1 MTDQKFGGNW
11 TVEKLDILSD
21 YLDFYLTALKNQKFK
36 KIYIDAFA
44 GTGTIQVGDGTE
56 TIDGSAKLALNTK
69 SDFDEYIFIEKNKK
83 FYNELNTLI
92 DTEYPQYKDKVKT
105 YNMDCNE
112 ALKKICTDIDWRFN
126 RAILFL
132 DPYAAEL
139 EWETLKII
147 AETKAIDVWYLF
159 PFSAANRMLT
169 KNKHI
174 DDTWKKKLNSLFGDD
189 SWETEL
195 YKQNP
200 QLSLFDNDNDNYVKD
215 ANTDKLK
222 SYICDRLKTLFPA
235 VSSNPRI
242 LYNQKNSP
250 LFCFCFAVAS
260 DNPRAIG
267 LALKVANHILK
278 KEIK

>member
-1 MTDQKFGGNW
+1 MTEQKFGGNW
-11 TVEKLDILSD
+11 TIEKLDILSD
-21 YLDFYLTALKNQKFK
+21 YLDFYLTALKNQKFN

-56 TIDGSAKLALNTK
+56 TINGSSKLALSAKN
-69 SDFDEYIFIEKNKK
+69 DFDKYIFIEKNKK
-83 FYNELNTLI
+83 FYNELISLI
-92 DTEYPQYKDKVKT
+92 DTEYHQYKRKVKT
-105 YNMDCNE
+105 YNTDCNK
-112 ALKKICTDIDWRFN
+112 ALKEICDTIDWRNN

-139 EWETLKII
+139 EWETLKKI
-147 AETKAIDVWYLF
+147 AKTKAIDVWYLF
-159 PFSAANRMLT
+159 PFSAANRML
-169 KNKHI
+169 KKDKRI
-174 DDTWKKKLNSLFGDD
+174 YDTWKKKLNSLFGDD
-189 SWETEL
+189 SWEKEL
-195 YKQNP
+195 YKPNP

-215 ANTDKLK
+215 ANTEKLK

-260 DNPRAIG
+260 DNPKAIR
-267 LALKVANHILK
+267 LALKVADHILK
-278 KEIK
+278 KEFK

>member
-1 MTDQKFGGNW
+1 MTEQKFGGNW
-11 TVEKLDILSD
+11 TIEKLDILSD
-21 YLDFYLTALKNQKFK
+21 YLDFYLTALKNQKFN

-44 GTGTIQVGDGTE
+44 GTGTIQVGDGTK
-56 TIDGSAKLALNTK
+56 TINGSSKLALSAKNN
-69 SDFDEYIFIEKNKK
+69 FDKYIFIEKNKK
-83 FYNELNTLI
+83 FYNELISLI
-92 DTEYPQYKDKVKT
+92 DTEYHQYKRKVKT
-105 YNMDCNE
+105 YNTDCNK
-112 ALKKICTDIDWRFN
+112 ALKEICDTIDWRNN

-139 EWETLKII
+139 EWETLKKI
-147 AETKAIDVWYLF
+147 AKTKAIDVWYLF
-159 PFSAANRMLT
+159 PFSAANRML
-169 KNKHI
+169 KKDKRI

-189 SWETEL
+189 SWEKEL
-195 YKQNP
+195 YKPNP

-215 ANTDKLK
+215 ANTEKLK

-260 DNPRAIG
+260 DNPKAIR
-267 LALKVANHILK
+267 LALKVADHILK
-278 KEIK
+278 KEFK

>member
-1 MTDQKFGGNW
+1 MTEQKFGGNW
-11 TVEKLDILSD
+11 TIEKLDILSD
-21 YLDFYLTALKNQKFK
+21 YLDFYLTALKNQKFN

-44 GTGTIQVGDGTE
+44 GTGTIQVGDGTK
-56 TIDGSAKLALNTK
+56 TINGSSKLALSAKNN
-69 SDFDEYIFIEKNKK
+69 FDKYIFIEKNKK
-83 FYNELNTLI
+83 FYNELISLI
-92 DTEYPQYKDKVKT
+92 DTEYHQYKRKVKT
-105 YNMDCNE
+105 YNTDCNK
-112 ALKKICTDIDWRFN
+112 ALKEICDTIDWRNN

-139 EWETLKII
+139 EWETLKKI
-147 AETKAIDVWYLF
+147 AKTKAIDVWYLF
-159 PFSAANRMLT
+159 PFSAANRML
-169 KNKHI
+169 KKDKRI

-189 SWETEL
+189 SWEKEL
-195 YKQNP
+195 YKPNP

-215 ANTDKLK
+215 ANTEKLK

-260 DNPRAIG
+260 DNPKAIR
-267 LALKVANHILK
+267 LALKVVDHILK
-278 KEIK
+278 KEFK

>member
-1 MTDQKFGGNW
+1 MTEQKFGGNW
-11 TVEKLDILSD
+11 TIEKLDILSD
-21 YLDFYLTALKNQKFK
+21 YLDFYLTALKNQKFN

-56 TIDGSAKLALNTK
+56 TINGSSKLALSAKN
-69 SDFDEYIFIEKNKK
+69 DFDKYIFIEKNKK
-83 FYNELNTLI
+83 FYNELISLI
-92 DTEYPQYKDKVKT
+92 DTEYHQYKRKVKT
-105 YNMDCNE
+105 YNTDCNK
-112 ALKKICTDIDWRFN
+112 ALKEICDTIDWRNN

-139 EWETLKII
+139 EWETLKKI
-147 AETKAIDVWYLF
+147 AKTKAIVVWYLF
-159 PFSAANRMLT
+159 PFSAANRML
-169 KNKHI
+169 KKDKRI

-189 SWETEL
+189 SWEKEL
-195 YKQNP
+195 YKPNP

-215 ANTDKLK
+215 ANTEKLK

-260 DNPRAIG
+260 DNPKAIR
-267 LALKVANHILK
+267 LALKVADHILK
-278 KEIK
+278 KEFK

>member
-1 MTDQKFGGNW
+1 MTEQKFGGNW
-11 TVEKLDILSD
+11 TIEKLDILSD
-21 YLDFYLTALKNQKFK
+21 YLDFYLTALKNQKFN

-56 TIDGSAKLALNTK
+56 TINGSSKLALSAKN
-69 SDFDEYIFIEKNKK
+69 DFDKYIFIEKNKK
-83 FYNELNTLI
+83 FYNELISLI
-92 DTEYPQYKDKVKT
+92 DTEYHQYKRKVKT
-105 YNMDCNE
+105 YNTDCNK
-112 ALKKICTDIDWRFN
+112 ALKEICDTIDWRNN

-139 EWETLKII
+139 EWETLKKI
-147 AETKAIDVWYLF
+147 AKTKAIDVWYLF
-159 PFSAANRMLT
+159 PFSAANRML
-169 KNKHI
+169 KKDKRV

-189 SWETEL
+189 SWEKEL
-195 YKQNP
+195 YKPNP

-215 ANTDKLK
+215 ANTEKLK

-260 DNPRAIG
+260 DNPKAIR
-267 LALKVANHILK
+267 LALKVADHILK
-278 KEIK
+278 KEFK

>member
-1 MTDQKFGGNW
+1 MTEQKFGGNW
-11 TVEKLDILSD
+11 TIEKLDILSD
-21 YLDFYLTALKNQKFK
+21 YLDFYLTALKNQKFN

-56 TIDGSAKLALNTK
+56 TINGSSKLALSAKN
-69 SDFDEYIFIEKNKK
+69 DFDKYIFIEKNKK
-83 FYNELNTLI
+83 FYNELISLI
-92 DTEYPQYKDKVKT
+92 DTEYHQYKRKVKT
-105 YNMDCNE
+105 YNTDCNK
-112 ALKKICTDIDWRFN
+112 ALKEICDTIDWRNN

-139 EWETLKII
+139 EWETLKKI
-147 AETKAIDVWYLF
+147 AKTKAIDVWYLF
-159 PFSAANRMLT
+159 PFSAANRML
-169 KNKHI
+169 KKDKRI
-174 DDTWKKKLNSLFGDD
+174 DNTWKKKLNSLFGDD
-189 SWETEL
+189 SWEKEL
-195 YKQNP
+195 YKPNP

-215 ANTDKLK
+215 ANTEKLK

-260 DNPRAIG
+260 DNPKAIR
-267 LALKVANHILK
+267 LALKVADHILK
-278 KEIK
+278 KEFK